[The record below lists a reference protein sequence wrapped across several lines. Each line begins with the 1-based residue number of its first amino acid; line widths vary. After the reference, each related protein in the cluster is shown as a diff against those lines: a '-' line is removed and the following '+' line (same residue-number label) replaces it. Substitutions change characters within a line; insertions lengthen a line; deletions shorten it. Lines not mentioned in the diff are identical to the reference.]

1 VNEYIYSHMRNTTPF
16 FAGFHR
22 LLFGRAQRSAHQQ
35 LRAQAQTLEQASLCQ
50 LGKLCAPW
58 VPARLLKPAERGAH
72 SRQRF
77 FPQGLTFW
85 AFLSQVLSPES
96 PCRETVRK
104 VQAWYAVRRQPRPG
118 SGTAAYCNARSRL
131 SRDTLLGIH
140 RHTADELDRRVSSE
154 QLWCGRRVKV
164 VDGTG
169 VSMPDTPKNQRAFPQ
184 PSNQKKGCGFPV
196 AKLVGCFCLA
206 SGALLHWTEGTQRV
220 HERKLFRK
228 LFAFFRPDDIALT
241 DRGFCSYVDIAL
253 LRRAGVDTA
262 MRLHQARPSDLRKG
276 KRLGPNDRLVTWQK
290 PKQRPRGCTAADWR
304 RVPDTLTLR
313 LVYVSVIVPGWR
325 TQSLVVV
332 TTLTDPLRYPA
343 VEIARLYLRRWS
355 VELFFRDIKIT
366 LGMDVLRCQTPAM
379 VRKEIIMHAIAYN
392 LIRALMQQAAAL
404 YHVPLER
411 LSFKGSVDT
420 LRQWADTL
428 NAASGKP
435 REQARLFNQLL
446 QILAEDIVPNRPNR
460 AEPRVRKRRPKA
472 YPLMTHPRRDYRLA
486 AVSKKELK

>member
-1 VNEYIYSHMRNTTPF
+1 M
-16 FAGFHR
+16 
-22 LLFGRAQRSAHQQ
+22 LFGRAQRSAQDQ
-35 LRAQAQTLEQASLCQ
+35 LRAQALALEEATLSQ
-50 LGKLCAPW
+50 LGQVCAPW
-58 VPARLLKPAERGAH
+58 VPARLLKPTESGAH

-85 AFLSQVLSPES
+85 AFLSQVLTPQS

-104 VQAWYAVRRQPRPG
+104 VQVWYAARRLHRPG

-131 SRDTLLGIH
+131 SRDTLLSIH
-140 RHTADELDRRVSSE
+140 RHTADESQRRVSSE

-169 VSMPDTPKNQRAFPQ
+169 VSMPDTPENQRAFPQ

-206 SGALLHWTEGTQRV
+206 SGSLLHWAEGTLHV
-220 HERKLFRK
+220 HESKLFRK
-228 LFAFFRPDDIALT
+228 LFAFFLPGDVALT
-241 DRGFCSYVDIAL
+241 DRGFCCYVDIATL
-253 LRRAGVDTA
+253 LRAGVDTV

-290 PKQRPRGCTAADWR
+290 PKQRPRGCTLTDWR

-313 LVYVSVIVPGWR
+313 LVYVSVNVPGWR
-325 TQSLVVV
+325 TKSLVVV
-332 TTLTDPLRYPA
+332 TTLTDPIRYSA
-343 VEIARLYLRRWS
+343 EDLAKLYLRRWA

-379 VRKEIIMHAIAYN
+379 VRKEIVMHAIAYN

-404 YHVPLER
+404 YHVPIER

-420 LRQWADTL
+420 LRQWSDTL
-428 NAASGKP
+428 NAAHDKP

-446 QILAEDIVPNRPNR
+446 QILAEDTVPLRPNR
-460 AEPRVRKRRPKA
+460 SEPRVRKRRPKA
-472 YPLMTHPRRDYRLA
+472 YPLMTHPRRTYRLA
-486 AVSKKELK
+486 AESQKELK

>member
-1 VNEYIYSHMRNTTPF
+1 MRNATPF

-22 LLFGRAQRSAHQQ
+22 LLFGRAQRSAQHQ
-35 LRAQAQTLEQASLCQ
+35 LRVQAQALEQASLCQ
-50 LGKLCAPW
+50 LGKVCAPW
-58 VPARLLKPAERGAH
+58 VPARLLKPADRGAH
-72 SRQRF
+72 SRRRF

-104 VQAWYAVRRQPRPG
+104 VQAWYALRRQPRPG
-118 SGTAAYCNARSRL
+118 SGTAAYCRARTRL
-131 SRDTLLGIH
+131 SRDTLLNIH
-140 RHTADELDRRVSSE
+140 RHTADELQRRVIRE

-169 VSMPDTPKNQRAFPQ
+169 VSMPDTPRNQRAFPQ

-206 SGALLHWTEGTQRV
+206 SGALLHWAEGTQHV

-228 LFAFFRPDDIALT
+228 LFAFFLPDDIALT
-241 DRGFCSYVDIAL
+241 DRGFCSYTDIAL
-253 LRRAGVDTA
+253 LLRAGVDTV
-262 MRLHQARPSDLRKG
+262 MRMHQARPRDLRQG

-290 PKQRPRGCTAADWR
+290 PKQRPHGCTVADWR
-304 RVPDTLTLR
+304 RVPDSLALR
-313 LVYVSVIVPGWR
+313 LVYVTVNVPGWR

-332 TTLTDPLRYPA
+332 TTLTDAVRYPA
-343 VEIARLYLRRWS
+343 ADIAKLYLRRWA

-379 VRKEIIMHAIAYN
+379 VRKEIAMHAIAYN

-404 YHVPLER
+404 YHVPIER

-435 REQARLFNQLL
+435 REQARLFNQIL
-446 QILAEDIVPNRPNR
+446 QILAEDVVPHRPDR
-460 AEPRVRKRRPKA
+460 AEPRVRKRRPKN
-472 YPLMTHPRRDYRLA
+472 YRLMTRPRHQMPLDP
-486 AVSKKELK
+486 VPQKELK

>member
-1 VNEYIYSHMRNTTPF
+1 MRNTTPF

-22 LLFGRAQRSAHQQ
+22 LLFGRAQQSAQHH
-35 LRAQAQTLEQASLCQ
+35 LRAQALALKQATLCQ
-50 LGKLCAPW
+50 LGEVCAPW
-58 VPARLLKPAERGAH
+58 LPARLLKPPARGAH
-72 SRQRF
+72 SRRRF

-104 VQAWYAVRRQPRPG
+104 VQAWYALRRQPPPG
-118 SGTAAYCNARSRL
+118 SGTAAYCRARSRL
-131 SRDTLLGIH
+131 SLETLLGIH
-140 RHTADELDRRVSSE
+140 RHTAVELQRRVTRE

-169 VSMPDTPKNQRAFPQ
+169 LSMPDTPANQKAFPQ
-184 PSNQKKGCGFPV
+184 PSSQKKGCGFPV
-196 AKLVGCFCLA
+196 VKLVGCFCLS
-206 SGALLHWTEGTQRV
+206 SGALLHWAEGTLHA
-220 HERKLFRK
+220 HESKLFRK
-228 LFAFFRPDDIALT
+228 LFAFLSPDDIVLT
-241 DRGFCSYVDIAL
+241 DRGFCSYVHIAIL
-253 LRRAGVDTA
+253 LRSGIDTV

-290 PKQRPRGCTAADWR
+290 PLQRPRGCTATDWR
-304 RVPDTLTLR
+304 RVPDSLTLR
-313 LVYVSVIVPGWR
+313 LVYVSVSVPGFR

-332 TTLTDPLRYPA
+332 TTLTDPIRYPA
-343 VEIARLYLRRWS
+343 ADLAKLYLRRWA

-366 LGMDVLRCQTPAM
+366 LGMDVLRCLTPAM
-379 VRKEIIMHAIAYN
+379 VRKEIAMHAIAYN

-404 YHVPLER
+404 YLVPIER

-420 LRQWADTL
+420 LRQWTDTL
-428 NAASGKP
+428 NAAYNQP

-446 QILAEDIVPNRPNR
+446 LILAEDTVPYRPDR
-460 AEPRVRKRRPKA
+460 TEPRVRKRRPKA

-486 AVSKKELK
+486 AASKKVLK

>member
-1 VNEYIYSHMRNTTPF
+1 MRNTTPF

-22 LLFGRAQRSAHQQ
+22 LLFGRARRSTQQQ
-35 LRAQAQTLEQASLCQ
+35 LRAQAQTLEQATLCQ
-50 LGKLCAPW
+50 LGKVCAPW
-58 VPARLLKPAERGAH
+58 VPTRLLHPNERGAH

-77 FPQGLTFW
+77 FPQSLTFW
-85 AFLSQVLSPES
+85 AFLSQVLSPQS

-104 VQAWYAVRRQPRPG
+104 VQAWYTARRLPRPG

-131 SRDTLLGIH
+131 SRDTLLNIH
-140 RHTADELDRRVSSE
+140 QHTADASQRRLAGA
-154 QLWCGRRVKV
+154 QLWCDRRVKV
-164 VDGTG
+164 IDGTG

-206 SGALLHWTEGTQRV
+206 SGALLHWTEGTLHV
-220 HERKLFRK
+220 HESKLFRK
-228 LFAFFRPDDIALT
+228 LFAFFLPGDVALT
-241 DRGFCSYVDIAL
+241 DRGFCSYVDIATL
-253 LRRAGVDTA
+253 LRAGVDTV

-290 PKQRPRGCTAADWR
+290 PKQRPRGCTLTDWR
-304 RVPDTLTLR
+304 RAPDTLTLR
-313 LVYVSVIVPGWR
+313 LVYVSVNVPGWR

-332 TTLTDPLRYPA
+332 TTLTDPIVYSAEDLA
-343 VEIARLYLRRWS
+343 KLYLRRWA

-379 VRKEIIMHAIAYN
+379 VRKEIVMHAIAYN

-404 YHVPLER
+404 YRVPIER

-420 LRQWADTL
+420 LRQWSDTL
-428 NAASGKP
+428 NAAHDKP
-435 REQARLFNQLL
+435 REQARLFNHLL
-446 QILAEDIVPNRPNR
+446 QILAEDIVPLRPNR
-460 AEPRVRKRRPKA
+460 SEPRVRKRRPKA
-472 YPLMTHPRRDYRLA
+472 YPLMTHPRHDYRLA
-486 AVSKKELK
+486 AASKKGLK

>member
-1 VNEYIYSHMRNTTPF
+1 MRNTTPF

-22 LLFGRAQRSAHQQ
+22 LLFGRARRSAQQQ
-35 LRAQAQTLEQASLCQ
+35 LRAQAQALEQATLCQ
-50 LGKLCAPW
+50 LGRVCEPW
-58 VPARLLKPAERGAH
+58 VPARLLKPTERGAH

-104 VQAWYAVRRQPRPG
+104 VQAWYAARRLPRPG

-131 SRDTLLGIH
+131 SRDTLLDIH
-140 RHTADELDRRVSSE
+140 RHTADESQRRVSSE

-169 VSMPDTPKNQRAFPQ
+169 VSMPDTPQNQRAFPQ

-206 SGALLHWTEGTQRV
+206 SGALLHWAEGTLRV
-220 HERKLFRK
+220 HESKLFRK
-228 LFAFFRPDDIALT
+228 LFAFFLPGDVALT
-241 DRGFCSYVDIAL
+241 DRGFCSYVDIAIL
-253 LRRAGVDTA
+253 LRAGVDTV

-290 PKQRPRGCTAADWR
+290 PKQRPRGCTVADWR
-304 RVPDTLTLR
+304 RVPDSLALR
-313 LVYVSVIVPGWR
+313 LVFVSVQVPGWR

-332 TTLTDPLRYPA
+332 TTLLDPVRYPA
-343 VEIARLYLRRWS
+343 ADIARLYLRRWA

-379 VRKEIIMHAIAYN
+379 VRKEIVMHAIAYN

-404 YHVPLER
+404 YHVPIER
-411 LSFKGSVDT
+411 LSFKGSADT
-420 LRQWADTL
+420 LRQWAGTL
-428 NAASGKP
+428 NAAHDTP

-446 QILAEDIVPNRPNR
+446 QILAEDTVPLRPDR

-472 YPLMTHPRRDYRLA
+472 YPLMTHPRCDYHLA

>member
-1 VNEYIYSHMRNTTPF
+1 MRNTTPF

-22 LLFGRAQRSAHQQ
+22 LLFGRAQRSAQHQ

-50 LGKLCAPW
+50 LGKVCAPW
-58 VPARLLKPAERGAH
+58 VPARLLKPNARGAH
-72 SRQRF
+72 SRRRS

-85 AFLSQVLSPES
+85 AFLSQVLSPGS

-104 VQAWYAVRRQPRPG
+104 VQAWYTARRLPRPASDTG
-118 SGTAAYCNARSRL
+118 AYCRARSRL
-131 SRDTLLGIH
+131 SVDTLRRVH
-140 RHTADELDRRVSSE
+140 RHTADELQRRVSSD
-154 QLWCGRRVKV
+154 QLWCGRSVKV

-169 VSMPDTPKNQRAFPQ
+169 VSMPDTPQNQRAFPQ

-206 SGALLHWTEGTQRV
+206 SGALLHWAEGTQHV

-228 LFAFFRPDDIALT
+228 LFRFFVPGDIALT
-241 DRGFCSYVDIAL
+241 DRGFCSYVDIATL
-253 LRRAGVDTA
+253 LRVGVDTV
-262 MRLHQARPSDLRKG
+262 MRLHQARPRDLRKG

-290 PKQRPRGCTAADWR
+290 PRQRPRGCTLTDWR
-304 RVPDTLTLR
+304 RAPDTLALR
-313 LVYVSVIVPGWR
+313 LVYVSVNVPGFR

-332 TTLTDPLRYPA
+332 TTLTDPVAYPA
-343 VEIARLYLRRWS
+343 EEIARLYLRRWA

-379 VRKEIIMHAIAYN
+379 VRKEIVMHAIAYN
-392 LIRALMQQAAAL
+392 LIRAIMQQAAAL
-404 YHVPLER
+404 YHVPIER

-420 LRQWADTL
+420 LRQWTDTL
-428 NAASGKP
+428 NAAHDRP

-446 QILAEDIVPNRPNR
+446 QILAEDIVPFRPER

-472 YPLMTHPRRDYRLA
+472 YPLMTKPRQEYHLA
-486 AVSKKELK
+486 WAS